1 MKNVFLGPTPDY
13 ILPFRD
19 KRASLILQLN
29 TWHSISLVTD
39 MSSADL
45 SVFILDSREVSPN
58 EFVAKSRKTNNPA
71 LFFTHATTSIPDEF
85 IWHIENLGIV
95 LYRYWVLSDISEQI
109 VGYLEHLFTEDL
121 KVKAPT
127 VRAPSFVHFFYF
139 LRT

>member
-45 SVFILDSREVSPN
+45 SVFILDSGEESFN
-58 EFVAKSRKTNNPA
+58 WFVAESRKTNKPV
-71 LFFTHATTSIPDEF
+71 LFWAHASCNIPDAF
-85 IWHIENLGIV
+85 IWHIKNLGID
-95 LYRYWVLSDISEQI
+95 LYRYWVLSDISEQ
-109 VGYLEHLFTEDL
+109 VARYLKQLFEEDL
-121 KVKAPT
+121 K
-127 VRAPSFVHFFYF
+127 
-139 LRT
+139 